1 MSKTGLSVASMSAS
15 EKAKL
20 NAMLD
25 AAQASAGGKALSKE
39 VRQRVTEEAKAQILA
54 ARERTL
60 LEQQRKEYIGGFVQL
75 VSIGSHAATAV
86 SGARCPT
93 LIW

>member
-39 VRQRVTEEAKAQILA
+39 QRQRVTEEASAQGESFSWSA
-54 ARERTL
+54 SVRT
-60 LEQQRKEYIGGFVQL
+60 RP
-75 VSIGSHAATAV
+75 
-86 SGARCPT
+86 RR
-93 LIW
+93 

>member
-39 VRQRVTEEAKAQILA
+39 QRQRVTEEAKAQILA

-60 LEQQRKEYIGGFVQL
+60 LEQQRKAEREEASAQGESFSWSASVR
-75 VSIGSHAATAV
+75 T
-86 SGARCPT
+86 RPRR
-93 LIW
+93 